1 MSKKKQ
7 NKEQDDHQL
16 EQRNIRISKK
26 KKKLGKMAFQHI
38 AFFFLYTKQHIACW
52 NQMRQKLSNS
62 YKNEAYWISQLKS
75 TKNKE
80 DTYFFFFF
88 NRSSSSCTIMSRNHS
103 LTPRSKTQ
111 NRSSKQFQL
120 LARNK
125 AIHFLPGTLLLLLQ
139 KTCKD
144 YIFCFH
150 SVLIC
155 CENRGIK
162 LQIQ

>member
-1 MSKKKQ
+1 MRCQNKKQ
-7 NKEQDDHQL
+7 RVRPITSWNKG
-16 EQRNIRISKK
+16 ISGYPKRKK
-26 KKKLGKMAFQHI
+26 KKKLGKMAI
-38 AFFFLYTKQHIACW
+38 QHIACW

-80 DTYFFFFF
+80 GTYFFFFF
-88 NRSSSSCTIMSRNHS
+88 FFFNCSSSSCTIMSRNHS

-125 AIHFLPGTLLLLLQ
+125 AMHFLPGTFLLLLQ